1 MGQGVMSNPA
11 YCVGVLRHL
20 AEDATLDPT
29 TRLVAAAQTIKSHAA
44 KARANPVARRK
55 MLRALQ
61 KEIGRQP
68 VDVFWPEVRR
78 MTAQLMNQSA
88 GYE

>member
-1 MGQGVMSNPA
+1 MAQAMMSSPA

-20 AEDATLDPT
+20 AEDAALDPT

-44 KARANPVARRK
+44 ISRANPIAKRK
-55 MLRALQ
+55 MLRALE
-61 KEIGRQP
+61 KEIARQP

-78 MTAQLMNQSA
+78 MIPQLMNQLP